1 MQSISRLPWQRT
13 GMRIETIRRK
23 DSTLLFR
30 LELHLVPF
38 EALIVPMIFF
48 LLTQINVKAC
58 RCKSDQELCFM
69 VECFP
74 PNNKNY

>member
-23 DSTLLFR
+23 DSTLLFQ

-38 EALIVPMIFF
+38 EALIVTMTFS
-48 LLTQINVKAC
+48 LLTQINGKAR
-58 RCKSDQELCFM
+58 RCESGQELCFM
-69 VECFP
+69 SVFP
-74 PNNKNY
+74 

>member
-1 MQSISRLPWQRT
+1 MQSISRLPWQQT
-13 GMRIETIRRK
+13 GTRIETIRRK

-38 EALIVPMIFF
+38 EALIVTMIFF
-48 LLTQINVKAC
+48 
-58 RCKSDQELCFM
+58 DQELCLM

-74 PNNKNY
+74 PNNKDC